1 MGVVTGRGWDGMDLR
16 EREDVDE
23 AVWDMYIPCQP
34 VAEAPTA
41 ALLLCAPN
49 LRRRADTFR
58 PLDKRARQQF
68 AVAVAGYVSA
78 RRLWTV

>member
-1 MGVVTGRGWDGMDLR
+1 MWTRRL
-16 EREDVDE
+16 EH
-23 AVWDMYIPCQP
+23 MYIPVSSQ
-34 VAEAPTA
+34 TLLS
-41 ALLLCAPN
+41 LLLCAPN

>member
-1 MGVVTGRGWDGMDLR
+1 MDLR
-16 EREDVDE
+16 KREDVDRQCGICIFH
-23 AVWDMYIPCQP
+23 VSRWQRL
-34 VAEAPTA
+34 PTA